1 MVDSDNFEISSSKS
15 GRLKANDLEDRMAS
29 FYEYV
34 NYAGFASYLDIVDQA
49 TAAQFKRVYEQNRK
63 RIYAWSFWM
72 TDSELDAEELMETT
86 FCRAFMLNAQP
97 TPEEVDRAFVSELRD
112 RMPVGTL
119 TLECDAATE
128 VQNVRTNT
136 MRVHLEQAVVQ
147 LPSTERLVFLMHD
160 VEGYDHGRII
170 RLLGL
175 TEDESRTAL
184 HQARLKVREL
194 VARIMMEERLAAAQE
209 ERAA

>member
-1 MVDSDNFEISSSKS
+1 
-15 GRLKANDLEDRMAS
+15 MAS

-34 NYAGFASYLDIVDQA
+34 NYAGFASYLDIVDHA
-49 TAAQFKRVYEQNRK
+49 TAAQFRRVYEQNRK

-72 TDSELDAEELMETT
+72 TDSEIDADELMETT
-86 FCRAFMLNAQP
+86 FCRAFALSTQP
-97 TPEEVDRAFVSELRD
+97 TPEEVDRAFVAELRE

-119 TLECDAATE
+119 TLECDPSNQVE
-128 VQNVRTNT
+128 SVRQNA
-136 MRVHLEQAVVQ
+136 MRIHMEQAVVQ

-175 TEDESRTAL
+175 TEEESVNAL
-184 HQARLKVREL
+184 HQARLKMREL
-194 VARIMMEERLAAAQE
+194 MAQIALQHKKALLEERVA
-209 ERAA
+209 